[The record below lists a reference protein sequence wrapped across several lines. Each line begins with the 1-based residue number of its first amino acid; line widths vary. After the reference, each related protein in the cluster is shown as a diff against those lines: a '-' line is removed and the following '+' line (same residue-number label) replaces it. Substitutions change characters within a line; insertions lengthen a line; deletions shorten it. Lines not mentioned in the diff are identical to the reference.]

1 MRAAVKPISRYT
13 FALLWLT
20 AMVACA
26 LSTLPALAAPKV
38 ALVIGNNAYVH
49 APALN
54 NPVNDAKAVAQVLR
68 GIGFDVVERYDV
80 GKADVEG
87 VMEAFAQKTAGAE
100 IGLVYFAGHGI
111 QVSGAT
117 YLVPVDVSLDSDR
130 DMRKLIPADYFLQD
144 ASQARQ
150 VGVVI
155 LDACRDNPFIKRLS
169 EATAQTRSLTVG
181 RGLSRIDAVPK
192 KGLIAYATQAGN
204 VALDTMGGANSPYAA
219 ALVKHLGAPKTDIRL
234 VFGAIRDEVIETTQ
248 RKQEPYTYGSLGGDP
263 IYLND
268 GAEVPSADDTRTA
281 EETPAPE
288 ADNPGDDITF
298 IPKAQ
303 LTTSAPVTSS
313 YLAWRSAIAKSSW
326 DKVTALAGRAD
337 KSVFPILARR
347 LLDLKANDP
356 GLGVRQALNALK
368 RQRLDLM
375 RLQPELASLIQ
386 AQLRDINYYGGT
398 VSGRIGTDSK
408 AALDAYV
415 TDRGRGN
422 AITAGALLAL
432 AKKASERTAQS
443 TLSGLWQGRY
453 HYPRTLNGVSSVA
466 FEMDLTF
473 SQGQISGFITEPNT
487 FGNKTSANLYAT
499 FAGTVVGNRVEWTKT
514 YDGTAGVKHS
524 VSYSG
529 TLDRNTGRIE
539 GRWVISNDWSGD
551 FQIELN

>member
-1 MRAAVKPISRYT
+1 MRSAAERMHIDRFPV
-13 FALLWLT
+13 FWL
-20 AMVACA
+20 AVLAA
-26 LSTLPALAAPKV
+26 AIILAAPASAAPKV
-38 ALVIGNNAYVH
+38 ALVIGNNAYIH
-49 APALN
+49 APALS

-68 GIGFDVVERYDV
+68 DIGFDVTEHHDV
-80 GKADVEG
+80 TKADVEG
-87 VMEAFAQKTAGAE
+87 IMEAFAAKTAGAE

-144 ASQARQ
+144 ASQATQ

-204 VALDTMGGANSPYAA
+204 VALDTMGGKNSPYAA
-219 ALVKHLGAPKTDIRL
+219 ALVKHLGAPKKDIRL
-234 VFGAIRDEVIETTQ
+234 VFGAIRDEVIDSTARQ
-248 RKQEPYTYGSLGGDP
+248 QEPYTYGSLGGDP

-268 GAEVPSADDTRTA
+268 GTGTQPVTADDTPAPQDT
-281 EETPAPE
+281 TPAVE
-288 ADNPGDDITF
+288 IAF

-313 YLAWRSAIAKSSW
+313 YLAWKSAIAKSSW
-326 DKVTALAGRAD
+326 DDIEALGRSKE
-337 KSVFPILARR
+337 KSVFPVLAKR
-347 LLDLKANDP
+347 LLEMRANDP
-356 GLGVRQALNALK
+356 GLGVRQALNGLK
-368 RQRLDLM
+368 RQRLDLAGM
-375 RLQPELASLIQ
+375 EPELAALIQ

-398 VSGRIGTDSK
+398 LSGRIASDSK
-408 AALDAYV
+408 SAFDAYV
-415 TDRGRGN
+415 ADRGRGT
-422 AITAGALLAL
+422 ALTAGALLAL
-432 AKKASERTAQS
+432 AKTASERTAQS
-443 TLSGLWQGRY
+443 TLSGLWRGRY
-453 HYPRTLNGVSSVA
+453 HYPRPLDGISSVA

-487 FGNKTSANLYAT
+487 FGAQTSANLYAA
-499 FAGTVVGNRVEWTKT
+499 FSGTVVGNKVQWTKT
-514 YDGTAGVKHS
+514 YDGTGGVDHS
-524 VSYSG
+524 VSYHG
-529 TLDRNTGRIE
+529 TIDRKAGSIE
-539 GRWVISNDWSGD
+539 GRWSISNDWSGD

>member
-1 MRAAVKPISRYT
+1 MRAAVHSRIRRSIV
-13 FALLWLT
+13 LLWL
-20 AMVACA
+20 A
-26 LSTLPALAAPKV
+26 ALAVAVLASAPASATRKV

-49 APALN
+49 APALS
-54 NPVNDAKAVAQVLR
+54 NPVNDAKAVARVLR
-68 GIGFDVVERYDV
+68 GIGFDVVERHDV
-80 GKADVEG
+80 SKSDVEG
-87 VMEAFAQKTAGAE
+87 IMEAFAERAAGAD

-117 YLVPVDVSLDSDR
+117 YLVPIDVSLDSDR
-130 DMRKLIPADYFLQD
+130 DMRKLIPSDYFLQD

-181 RGLSRIDAVPK
+181 RGLSRIDAVPT

-204 VALDTMGGANSPYAA
+204 VALDTTGGENSPYAA
-219 ALVKHLGAPKTDIRL
+219 ALVKHLGAPKKDIRL

-268 GAEVPSADDTRTA
+268 GEAPSPVDTETA
-281 EETPAPE
+281 EETPAPRSE
-288 ADNPGDDITF
+288 DPGEDIAF

-313 YLAWRSAIAKSSW
+313 YLAWKSAIAKSSW
-326 DKVTALAGRAD
+326 DRVTALAGRTE

-386 AQLRDINYYGGT
+386 AQLRDINYYGGE
-398 VSGRIGTDSK
+398 VNDRIGADSK

-422 AITAGALLAL
+422 AITAGAILAL
-432 AKKASERTAQS
+432 AKKASERKAQS
-443 TLSGLWQGRY
+443 TLTGLWRGRY
-453 HYPRTLNGVSSVA
+453 YYPRELNGVSSVA

-473 SQGQISGFITEPNT
+473 SQGQITGFVTEPNT
-487 FGNKTSANLYAT
+487 FGAKTSANLYAT
-499 FAGTVVGNRVEWTKT
+499 FSGTVVGNSVEWTKT
-514 YDGTAGVKHS
+514 YDGTAGVNHS

-529 TLDRNTGRIE
+529 TLDRRNGRIE
-539 GRWVISNDWSGD
+539 GRWEIRNDWSGD